1 MHPLLK
7 SWRHLLQYLA
17 WWVVLGAV
25 LGFMLGVSGRLSLG
39 ETAAVTVPITAVLA
53 AVCLSAWF
61 VARSSPA
68 RSISVWKMSA
78 RLGIA
83 AMCASALVLVFAHYL
98 GMALNTVFPDLEE
111 RFRPAVPVLGG
122 MCWLVYMLSLALH
135 YLWISMERSKRAE
148 LLSRE
153 SELKALKAQVNPHFL
168 FNSLNSISALTSM
181 DPARARDMCIRLSDF
196 LRNSLRLGERISIPF
211 AEELALTKTYLE
223 VEQVRFGE
231 RLRIVQDFDGAYAD
245 CDVPPLLV
253 QPLVENAIKHGIA
266 TLVEGGEIAMTIR
279 RNGQHLRVVVENPF
293 DPDAPA
299 TRKTGFGL
307 MNVRNRLEAR
317 YGGAARLDIQV
328 GDRTYRVILSLPCEG
343 KEAKRA

>member
-7 SWRHLLQYLA
+7 SWKHLLQYLSV
-17 WWVVLGAV
+17 WTVLGAM
-25 LGFMLGVSGRLSLG
+25 LGFMLAVAGHLSLV
-39 ETAAVTVPITAVLA
+39 ETVLVTAPITLVLA
-53 AVCLSAWF
+53 VVCLSAWF

-68 RSISVWKMSA
+68 GSISGWKVRVRM
-78 RLGIA
+78 GIA
-83 AMCASALVLVFAHYL
+83 AMCASAVVLVFAHLL
-98 GMALNTVFPDLEE
+98 GMGLNKVFPDLEAQ
-111 RFRPAVPVLGG
+111 FLPAVPILGG
-122 MCWLVYMLSLALH
+122 MCWLLYLLSITVH

-196 LRNSLRLGERISIPF
+196 LRNSLRLGERVSIPF

-223 VEQVRFGE
+223 VEQVRFGQ
-231 RLRIVQDFDGAYAD
+231 RLRVVQDFDAVCAQ
-245 CDVPPLLV
+245 CHLPPLLV

-266 TLVEGGEIAMTIR
+266 TLVEGGEIAITGR
-279 RNGQHLRVVVENPF
+279 QNGQHLRVVVENPF

-299 TRKTGFGL
+299 TGKTGFGL
-307 MNVRNRLEAR
+307 VNVRNRLEAR

-328 GDRTYRVILSLPCEG
+328 NDRTYRVILSLPCEG
-343 KEAKRA
+343 KEAERT

>member
-7 SWRHLLQYLA
+7 SWKHLLQYLSV
-17 WWVVLGAV
+17 WTVLGAM
-25 LGFMLGVSGRLSLG
+25 LGFMLAVAGHLSLV
-39 ETAAVTVPITAVLA
+39 ETALVTAPITIVLA
-53 AVCLSAWF
+53 VVCLSAWF
-61 VARSSPA
+61 VARSSPPG
-68 RSISVWKMSA
+68 SISGWKVRVRM
-78 RLGIA
+78 GIA
-83 AMCASALVLVFAHYL
+83 AMCASAVVLAFAHLL
-98 GMALNTVFPDLEE
+98 GMGLNKVFPDLEA
-111 RFRPAVPVLGG
+111 RFLPAVPILGG
-122 MCWLVYMLSLALH
+122 MCWLLYLLSIIVH

-196 LRNSLRLGERISIPF
+196 LRNSLRLGERVSIPF

-223 VEQVRFGE
+223 VEQVRFGQ
-231 RLRIVQDFDGAYAD
+231 RLRVVQDFDAVCAH
-245 CDVPPLLV
+245 CHLPPLLV

-266 TLVEGGEIAMTIR
+266 TLVEGGEIAITGR
-279 RNGQHLRVVVENPF
+279 QNGQHLRVVVENPF

-299 TRKTGFGL
+299 TGKTGFGL
-307 MNVRNRLEAR
+307 VNVRNRLEAR

-328 GDRTYRVILSLPCEG
+328 NDRTYRVILSLPCEG
-343 KEAKRA
+343 KEAERT